1 MRENIGIGYLIELFD
16 NKVEK
21 ISIVEPLVG
30 LYIPK
35 DVKKLSHLNRAPEIG
50 DVVEARDHNHY
61 LLIDVIH
68 REDSEEA
75 QEVLPH
81 ITNIIHTKD
90 QLKDY
95 IVEVVGDNESTFDR
109 LVDEYMESSAN

>member
-1 MRENIGIGYLIELFD
+1 MRENIGIGYLIESID
-16 NKVEK
+16 NATAKLSV
-21 ISIVEPLVG
+21 IEPLVG

-50 DVVEARDHNHY
+50 DVVQARDDNHY

-75 QEVLPH
+75 QDVLPH
-81 ITNIIHTKD
+81 ITQILHTKE
-90 QLKDY
+90 QLGDY
-95 IVEVVGDNESTFDR
+95 VVEVVGDNESTFDR
-109 LVDEYMESSAN
+109 LVDEYMENSVK

>member
-1 MRENIGIGYLIELFD
+1 MRENIGIAYLVESID
-16 NKVEK
+16 NHLTK

-35 DVKKLSHLNRAPEIG
+35 DVKKLSHLNRAPKIG
-50 DVVEARDHNHY
+50 DVVEARDDNYY

-75 QEVLPH
+75 QGVLPH
-81 ITNIIHTKD
+81 ITKIVHTKEELD
-90 QLKDY
+90 DY
-95 IVEVVGDNESTFDR
+95 SVDVVGDNESTFDR
-109 LVDEYMESSAN
+109 LVDEYMESSVG

>member
-1 MRENIGIGYLIELFD
+1 MRENIGIGYLIESLD

-50 DVVEARDHNHY
+50 DVIEARDNNHY

-75 QEVLPH
+75 QDVLPH

>member
-1 MRENIGIGYLIELFD
+1 MRENIGIGYLIESIDDTTAKL
-16 NKVEK
+16 
-21 ISIVEPLVG
+21 SIVEPLVG

-50 DVVEARDHNHY
+50 DVVEARDDNHY

-75 QEVLPH
+75 QDVLPH
-81 ITNIIHTKD
+81 ITQILHTKE
-90 QLKDY
+90 QLGDY
-95 IVEVVGDNESTFDR
+95 VVEVVGDNESTFDR
-109 LVDEYMESSAN
+109 LVDEYMENSVK